1 MAILDATEEVMSEA
15 GVDAFSLNAVAARA
29 GIAVGTIYN
38 HFRDRDELIRQLF
51 VTRRAQMFA
60 EVDSVLKEAQK
71 LPFRAKLT
79 AFLRVVFQ
87 HFDARHDFLSIV
99 LQTEHLRLQCFE
111 RIDPADRSAML
122 RIQQQA
128 ADIVKSGLKEKVL
141 RAESADLYPALLMGV
156 VRAIL
161 LDRLDVHAR
170 PVTEEAERVVDL
182 FLRGA
187 GLGANEVGSSPR
199 VARAR
204 NRT

>member
-60 EVDSVLKEAQK
+60 EVDSVLKETQK
-71 LPFRAKLT
+71 LPFRDKLT

-87 HFDARHDFLSIV
+87 HFDVRHDFLLIV
-99 LQTEHLRLQCFE
+99 LQTEHLRLQCFD
-111 RIDPADRSAML
+111 RIDPVERSAML

-128 ADIVKSGLKEKVL
+128 ADIVKAGLKEKVL
-141 RAESADLYPALLMGV
+141 RTEAADLYPALLMGV

-161 LDRLDVHAR
+161 LDRLDLHAR
-170 PVTEEAERVVDL
+170 PVAEEAERVVDL

-187 GLGANEVGSSPR
+187 GASPR
-199 VARAR
+199 LR